1 MKRAEWQAV
10 YTPRGDMLEKRVRQT
25 LMQLEDK
32 PTHARPKRMVWLAAA
47 LVLVLAAAVA
57 VAAGLTRSAKYDAK
71 LLAHHALEEKY
82 GFTRDMDSFFR
93 CTVEE
98 KAGETVVTYSAD
110 EDVGDF
116 AWKLGDYIVTIRD
129 GKAEASWS
137 NDGEAVGGDFSS
149 DVWDTALLA
158 RGIERRKAGEEWY
171 EITGTAQ
178 AMDEGLKTTE
188 REDPLKPEGLDGA
201 RLTDKSEP
209 DTMKARDA
217 VREKYGLT
225 EENLALFDAWER
237 IEDGKKQIVFVPNI
251 PAEDDGILLEIDDE
265 TTADQAFSSHSER
278 MGRYAAA
285 FDGSGTIQSVGW
297 THEGEELPDVTES
310 TWGRASVYGAEC
322 LTELEKLLADL
333 KAIRMEYPDDGWTR
347 TPAGDARLDERMV
360 AAGFSATRYNHVLPE
375 SGMLG
380 EQDALALARQALA
393 SDDGVSAEWPN
404 DPESVTYAVCQKE
417 EGKTVWNVW
426 FHSAEGISV
435 VTLDAADGTILDV
448 IVDTGMAGNG

>member
-10 YTPRGDMLEKRVRQT
+10 YAPQGDMLEKRVRQT
-25 LMQLEDK
+25 LMQFEDK

-71 LLAHHALEEKY
+71 LLAHHALEERY

-171 EITGTAQ
+171 EITGETLETGESLSGA
-178 AMDEGLKTTE
+178 EKTT
-188 REDPLKPEGLDGA
+188 PEV
-201 RLTDKSEP
+201 S
-209 DTMKARDA
+209 
-217 VREKYGLT
+217 
-225 EENLALFDAWER
+225 
-237 IEDGKKQIVFVPNI
+237 
-251 PAEDDGILLEIDDE
+251 
-265 TTADQAFSSHSER
+265 
-278 MGRYAAA
+278 
-285 FDGSGTIQSVGW
+285 
-297 THEGEELPDVTES
+297 
-310 TWGRASVYGAEC
+310 
-322 LTELEKLLADL
+322 
-333 KAIRMEYPDDGWTR
+333 
-347 TPAGDARLDERMV
+347 
-360 AAGFSATRYNHVLPE
+360 AAGESAVQPGE
-375 SGMLG
+375 GMLA
-380 EQDALALARQALA
+380 EQEALDLARQALEG
-393 SDDGVSAEWPN
+393 DGGISAEALN
-404 DPESVTYAVCQKE
+404 DPENELYAVCQKE

>member
-1 MKRAEWQAV
+1 MKKAEWRAV
-10 YTPRGDMLEKRVRQT
+10 YAPRGDMLEKRVRQT

-47 LVLVLAAAVA
+47 LILVLAAAVA

-71 LLAHHALEEKY
+71 LLAHQALEEKY

-116 AWKLGDYIVTIRD
+116 AWKLGDYTVTIRD

-137 NDGEAVGGDFSS
+137 NDGEAVGDDFSS

-158 RGIERRKAGEEWY
+158 QGIARRKAGEEWY
-171 EITGTAQ
+171 EITGETLETGESLSGA
-178 AMDEGLKTTE
+178 EKTT
-188 REDPLKPEGLDGA
+188 PEV
-201 RLTDKSEP
+201 S
-209 DTMKARDA
+209 
-217 VREKYGLT
+217 
-225 EENLALFDAWER
+225 
-237 IEDGKKQIVFVPNI
+237 
-251 PAEDDGILLEIDDE
+251 
-265 TTADQAFSSHSER
+265 
-278 MGRYAAA
+278 
-285 FDGSGTIQSVGW
+285 
-297 THEGEELPDVTES
+297 
-310 TWGRASVYGAEC
+310 
-322 LTELEKLLADL
+322 
-333 KAIRMEYPDDGWTR
+333 
-347 TPAGDARLDERMV
+347 
-360 AAGFSATRYNHVLPE
+360 AAGESAVQPGE
-375 SGMLG
+375 GMLA
-380 EQDALALARQALA
+380 EQEALDLARQALEG
-393 SDDGVSAEWPN
+393 DGGISAEALN
-404 DPESVTYAVCQKE
+404 DPENELYAVCQKE

>member
-82 GFTRDMDSFFR
+82 GFTRDMDSFFT
-93 CTVEE
+93 CSVEE
-98 KAGETVVTYSAD
+98 ADGQTVVTYRANAD
-110 EDVGDF
+110 IGDF
-116 AWKLGDYIVTIRD
+116 AWKLGDYTVTIRG

-158 RGIERRKAGEEWY
+158 RGIARRKAGEEWY
-171 EITGTAQ
+171 EITGETLETGESLSGA
-178 AMDEGLKTTE
+178 EKTT
-188 REDPLKPEGLDGA
+188 PEV
-201 RLTDKSEP
+201 S
-209 DTMKARDA
+209 
-217 VREKYGLT
+217 
-225 EENLALFDAWER
+225 
-237 IEDGKKQIVFVPNI
+237 
-251 PAEDDGILLEIDDE
+251 
-265 TTADQAFSSHSER
+265 
-278 MGRYAAA
+278 
-285 FDGSGTIQSVGW
+285 
-297 THEGEELPDVTES
+297 
-310 TWGRASVYGAEC
+310 
-322 LTELEKLLADL
+322 
-333 KAIRMEYPDDGWTR
+333 
-347 TPAGDARLDERMV
+347 
-360 AAGFSATRYNHVLPE
+360 AAGESAVQPGE
-375 SGMLG
+375 GMLA
-380 EQDALALARQALA
+380 EQGALDLARQALEG
-393 SDDGVSAEWPN
+393 DGGISAEALN
-404 DPESVTYAVCQKE
+404 DPENELYAVCQKE

>member
-10 YTPRGDMLEKRVRQT
+10 YTPRGDMLEERVRQT

-71 LLAHHALEEKY
+71 LLAHQALEEKY
-82 GFTRDMDSFFR
+82 GFTRDMDSFFT
-93 CTVEE
+93 CSVEE
-98 KAGETVVTYSAD
+98 ADGQTVVTYRANAD
-110 EDVGDF
+110 IGDF

-171 EITGTAQ
+171 EITEETLETGESLSGA
-178 AMDEGLKTTE
+178 EKTT
-188 REDPLKPEGLDGA
+188 PEV
-201 RLTDKSEP
+201 S
-209 DTMKARDA
+209 
-217 VREKYGLT
+217 
-225 EENLALFDAWER
+225 
-237 IEDGKKQIVFVPNI
+237 
-251 PAEDDGILLEIDDE
+251 
-265 TTADQAFSSHSER
+265 
-278 MGRYAAA
+278 
-285 FDGSGTIQSVGW
+285 
-297 THEGEELPDVTES
+297 
-310 TWGRASVYGAEC
+310 
-322 LTELEKLLADL
+322 
-333 KAIRMEYPDDGWTR
+333 
-347 TPAGDARLDERMV
+347 
-360 AAGFSATRYNHVLPE
+360 AAGESAVQPGE
-375 SGMLG
+375 GMLA
-380 EQDALALARQALA
+380 EQEALDLARQALEG
-393 SDDGVSAEWPN
+393 DGGISAEALN
-404 DPESVTYAVCQKE
+404 DPENELYAVCQKE

>member
-71 LLAHHALEEKY
+71 LLAHQALEEKY
-82 GFTRDMDSFFR
+82 GFTQDMDSFFT
-93 CTVEE
+93 CSVEE
-98 KAGETVVTYSAD
+98 ADGQTVVTYRANAD
-110 EDVGDF
+110 IGDF

-158 RGIERRKAGEEWY
+158 RGIARRKAGEEWY
-171 EITGTAQ
+171 EITGETLETGESLSGA
-178 AMDEGLKTTE
+178 EKTT
-188 REDPLKPEGLDGA
+188 PEV
-201 RLTDKSEP
+201 S
-209 DTMKARDA
+209 
-217 VREKYGLT
+217 
-225 EENLALFDAWER
+225 
-237 IEDGKKQIVFVPNI
+237 
-251 PAEDDGILLEIDDE
+251 
-265 TTADQAFSSHSER
+265 
-278 MGRYAAA
+278 
-285 FDGSGTIQSVGW
+285 
-297 THEGEELPDVTES
+297 
-310 TWGRASVYGAEC
+310 
-322 LTELEKLLADL
+322 
-333 KAIRMEYPDDGWTR
+333 
-347 TPAGDARLDERMV
+347 
-360 AAGFSATRYNHVLPE
+360 AAGESAVQPGE
-375 SGMLG
+375 GMLA
-380 EQDALALARQALA
+380 EQEALDLARQALEG
-393 SDDGVSAEWPN
+393 DGGISAEALN
-404 DPESVTYAVCQKE
+404 DPENELYAVCQKE

>member
-10 YTPRGDMLEKRVRQT
+10 YAPRGDMLEERVRQT

-47 LVLVLAAAVA
+47 LILVLAAAVA

-71 LLAHHALEEKY
+71 LLAHQALEEKY

-158 RGIERRKAGEEWY
+158 QGIARRKAGEEWY
-171 EITGTAQ
+171 EITGETLETGESLSGA
-178 AMDEGLKTTE
+178 EKTT
-188 REDPLKPEGLDGA
+188 PEV
-201 RLTDKSEP
+201 S
-209 DTMKARDA
+209 
-217 VREKYGLT
+217 
-225 EENLALFDAWER
+225 
-237 IEDGKKQIVFVPNI
+237 
-251 PAEDDGILLEIDDE
+251 
-265 TTADQAFSSHSER
+265 
-278 MGRYAAA
+278 
-285 FDGSGTIQSVGW
+285 
-297 THEGEELPDVTES
+297 
-310 TWGRASVYGAEC
+310 
-322 LTELEKLLADL
+322 
-333 KAIRMEYPDDGWTR
+333 
-347 TPAGDARLDERMV
+347 
-360 AAGFSATRYNHVLPE
+360 AAGESAVQPGE
-375 SGMLG
+375 GMLA
-380 EQDALALARQALA
+380 EQEALDLARQALEG
-393 SDDGVSAEWPN
+393 DGGISAEALN
-404 DPESVTYAVCQKE
+404 DPENELYAVCQKE

-435 VTLDAADGTILDV
+435 VTLDAADGMILDV

>member
-1 MKRAEWQAV
+1 MKKAEWRAV
-10 YTPRGDMLEKRVRQT
+10 YAPQGDMLEERVRQT

-71 LLAHHALEEKY
+71 LLAHQALEEKY

-158 RGIERRKAGEEWY
+158 QGIARRKAGEEWY
-171 EITGTAQ
+171 EITGETLETGESLSGA
-178 AMDEGLKTTE
+178 EKTT
-188 REDPLKPEGLDGA
+188 PEVSTAGE
-201 RLTDKSEP
+201 S
-209 DTMKARDA
+209 A
-217 VREKYGLT
+217 V
-225 EENLALFDAWER
+225 
-237 IEDGKKQIVFVPNI
+237 QP
-251 PAEDDGILLEIDDE
+251 
-265 TTADQAFSSHSER
+265 
-278 MGRYAAA
+278 
-285 FDGSGTIQSVGW
+285 
-297 THEGEELPDVTES
+297 GE
-310 TWGRASVYGAEC
+310 
-322 LTELEKLLADL
+322 
-333 KAIRMEYPDDGWTR
+333 
-347 TPAGDARLDERMV
+347 
-360 AAGFSATRYNHVLPE
+360 
-375 SGMLG
+375 GMLA
-380 EQDALALARQALA
+380 EQEALDLARQALEG
-393 SDDGVSAEWPN
+393 DGGISAEALN
-404 DPESVTYAVCQKE
+404 DPENELYAVCQKE

>member
-47 LVLVLAAAVA
+47 LILVLAAAVA

-71 LLAHHALEEKY
+71 LLAHQALEEKY
-82 GFTRDMDSFFR
+82 GFTRDMDSFFT
-93 CTVEE
+93 CSVEE
-98 KAGETVVTYSAD
+98 TDGQTVVTYRANAD
-110 EDVGDF
+110 IGDF

-171 EITGTAQ
+171 EITGETLETGESLSGA
-178 AMDEGLKTTE
+178 EKTT
-188 REDPLKPEGLDGA
+188 PEV
-201 RLTDKSEP
+201 S
-209 DTMKARDA
+209 
-217 VREKYGLT
+217 
-225 EENLALFDAWER
+225 
-237 IEDGKKQIVFVPNI
+237 
-251 PAEDDGILLEIDDE
+251 
-265 TTADQAFSSHSER
+265 
-278 MGRYAAA
+278 
-285 FDGSGTIQSVGW
+285 
-297 THEGEELPDVTES
+297 
-310 TWGRASVYGAEC
+310 
-322 LTELEKLLADL
+322 
-333 KAIRMEYPDDGWTR
+333 
-347 TPAGDARLDERMV
+347 
-360 AAGFSATRYNHVLPE
+360 AAGESAVQPGE
-375 SGMLG
+375 GMLA
-380 EQDALALARQALA
+380 EQKALDLARQALEG
-393 SDDGVSAEWPN
+393 DGGISAEALN
-404 DPESVTYAVCQKE
+404 DPENELYAVCQKE

>member
-10 YTPRGDMLEKRVRQT
+10 YTPRGDMLDERVKRT
-25 LMQLEDK
+25 LSQLEDQ
-32 PTHARPKRMVWLAAA
+32 PMRARPKRMVWLAAA

-171 EITGTAQ
+171 EITGETLETGESLSGA
-178 AMDEGLKTTE
+178 EKTT
-188 REDPLKPEGLDGA
+188 PEV
-201 RLTDKSEP
+201 S
-209 DTMKARDA
+209 
-217 VREKYGLT
+217 
-225 EENLALFDAWER
+225 
-237 IEDGKKQIVFVPNI
+237 
-251 PAEDDGILLEIDDE
+251 
-265 TTADQAFSSHSER
+265 
-278 MGRYAAA
+278 
-285 FDGSGTIQSVGW
+285 
-297 THEGEELPDVTES
+297 
-310 TWGRASVYGAEC
+310 
-322 LTELEKLLADL
+322 
-333 KAIRMEYPDDGWTR
+333 
-347 TPAGDARLDERMV
+347 
-360 AAGFSATRYNHVLPE
+360 AAGESAVQPGE
-375 SGMLG
+375 GMLA
-380 EQDALALARQALA
+380 EQEALDLARQALEG
-393 SDDGVSAEWPN
+393 DGGISAEALN
-404 DPESVTYAVCQKE
+404 DPENELYAVCQKE
-417 EGKTVWNVW
+417 AGKTVWNVW

>member
-158 RGIERRKAGEEWY
+158 QGIERRKAGEEWY
-171 EITGTAQ
+171 EITGETLETGESLSGA
-178 AMDEGLKTTE
+178 EKTT
-188 REDPLKPEGLDGA
+188 PEV
-201 RLTDKSEP
+201 S
-209 DTMKARDA
+209 
-217 VREKYGLT
+217 
-225 EENLALFDAWER
+225 
-237 IEDGKKQIVFVPNI
+237 
-251 PAEDDGILLEIDDE
+251 
-265 TTADQAFSSHSER
+265 
-278 MGRYAAA
+278 
-285 FDGSGTIQSVGW
+285 
-297 THEGEELPDVTES
+297 
-310 TWGRASVYGAEC
+310 
-322 LTELEKLLADL
+322 
-333 KAIRMEYPDDGWTR
+333 
-347 TPAGDARLDERMV
+347 
-360 AAGFSATRYNHVLPE
+360 AAGESAVQPGE
-375 SGMLG
+375 GMLA
-380 EQDALALARQALA
+380 EQEALDLARQALEG
-393 SDDGVSAEWPN
+393 DGGISAEALN
-404 DPESVTYAVCQKE
+404 DPENELYAVCQKE

>member
-10 YTPRGDMLEKRVRQT
+10 YTPRGDMLDERVKRT
-25 LMQLEDK
+25 LSQLEGQ
-32 PTHARPKRMVWLAAA
+32 PMRARPKRMVWLAAA

-71 LLAHHALEEKY
+71 LLAHDALEEKY

-110 EDVGDF
+110 EDVGDY

-171 EITGTAQ
+171 EITGETLETGESLSGA
-178 AMDEGLKTTE
+178 EKTT
-188 REDPLKPEGLDGA
+188 PEV
-201 RLTDKSEP
+201 S
-209 DTMKARDA
+209 
-217 VREKYGLT
+217 
-225 EENLALFDAWER
+225 
-237 IEDGKKQIVFVPNI
+237 
-251 PAEDDGILLEIDDE
+251 
-265 TTADQAFSSHSER
+265 
-278 MGRYAAA
+278 
-285 FDGSGTIQSVGW
+285 
-297 THEGEELPDVTES
+297 
-310 TWGRASVYGAEC
+310 
-322 LTELEKLLADL
+322 
-333 KAIRMEYPDDGWTR
+333 
-347 TPAGDARLDERMV
+347 
-360 AAGFSATRYNHVLPE
+360 AAGESAVQPGE
-375 SGMLG
+375 GMLA
-380 EQDALALARQALA
+380 EQEALDLARQALE
-393 SDDGVSAEWPN
+393 SDGGISAEALN
-404 DPESVTYAVCQKE
+404 DPENELYAVCQKE

>member
-10 YTPRGDMLEKRVRQT
+10 YTPRGDMLDERVKRT
-25 LMQLEDK
+25 LSQLEDQ
-32 PTHARPKRMVWLAAA
+32 PMRARPKRMVWLAAA

-71 LLAHHALEEKY
+71 LLAHQALEEKY

-98 KAGETVVTYSAD
+98 KAGGMVVTYSAD

-171 EITGTAQ
+171 EITGETLETGESLSGA
-178 AMDEGLKTTE
+178 EKTT
-188 REDPLKPEGLDGA
+188 PEV
-201 RLTDKSEP
+201 S
-209 DTMKARDA
+209 
-217 VREKYGLT
+217 
-225 EENLALFDAWER
+225 
-237 IEDGKKQIVFVPNI
+237 
-251 PAEDDGILLEIDDE
+251 
-265 TTADQAFSSHSER
+265 
-278 MGRYAAA
+278 
-285 FDGSGTIQSVGW
+285 
-297 THEGEELPDVTES
+297 
-310 TWGRASVYGAEC
+310 
-322 LTELEKLLADL
+322 
-333 KAIRMEYPDDGWTR
+333 
-347 TPAGDARLDERMV
+347 
-360 AAGFSATRYNHVLPE
+360 AAGESAVQPGE
-375 SGMLG
+375 GMLA
-380 EQDALALARQALA
+380 EQEALDLARQALE
-393 SDDGVSAEWPN
+393 SDGGISAEALN
-404 DPESVTYAVCQKE
+404 DPENELYAVCQKE

>member
-10 YTPRGDMLEKRVRQT
+10 YTPRGDMLDERVKRT
-25 LMQLEDK
+25 LSQLEDQ
-32 PTHARPKRMVWLAAA
+32 PMRARPKRMVWLAAA

-71 LLAHHALEEKY
+71 LLAHQALEEKY

-171 EITGTAQ
+171 EITGETLETGESLSGA
-178 AMDEGLKTTE
+178 EKTT
-188 REDPLKPEGLDGA
+188 PEV
-201 RLTDKSEP
+201 S
-209 DTMKARDA
+209 
-217 VREKYGLT
+217 
-225 EENLALFDAWER
+225 
-237 IEDGKKQIVFVPNI
+237 
-251 PAEDDGILLEIDDE
+251 
-265 TTADQAFSSHSER
+265 
-278 MGRYAAA
+278 
-285 FDGSGTIQSVGW
+285 
-297 THEGEELPDVTES
+297 
-310 TWGRASVYGAEC
+310 
-322 LTELEKLLADL
+322 
-333 KAIRMEYPDDGWTR
+333 
-347 TPAGDARLDERMV
+347 
-360 AAGFSATRYNHVLPE
+360 AAGESAVQPGE
-375 SGMLG
+375 GMLA
-380 EQDALALARQALA
+380 EQEALDLARQALEG
-393 SDDGVSAEWPN
+393 DGGISAEALN
-404 DPESVTYAVCQKE
+404 DPENELYAVCQKE
-417 EGKTVWNVW
+417 KGKTVWNVW

>member
-71 LLAHHALEEKY
+71 LLAHQALEEKY

-171 EITGTAQ
+171 EITGETLETGESLSGA
-178 AMDEGLKTTE
+178 EKTT
-188 REDPLKPEGLDGA
+188 PEV
-201 RLTDKSEP
+201 S
-209 DTMKARDA
+209 
-217 VREKYGLT
+217 
-225 EENLALFDAWER
+225 
-237 IEDGKKQIVFVPNI
+237 
-251 PAEDDGILLEIDDE
+251 
-265 TTADQAFSSHSER
+265 
-278 MGRYAAA
+278 
-285 FDGSGTIQSVGW
+285 
-297 THEGEELPDVTES
+297 
-310 TWGRASVYGAEC
+310 
-322 LTELEKLLADL
+322 
-333 KAIRMEYPDDGWTR
+333 
-347 TPAGDARLDERMV
+347 
-360 AAGFSATRYNHVLPE
+360 AAGESAVQPGE
-375 SGMLG
+375 GMLA
-380 EQDALALARQALA
+380 EQEALDLARQALEG
-393 SDDGVSAEWPN
+393 DGGISAEALN
-404 DPESVTYAVCQKE
+404 DPENELYAVCQKE

>member
-47 LVLVLAAAVA
+47 LILVLAAAVA

-82 GFTRDMDSFFR
+82 GFTRDMDSFFT
-93 CTVEE
+93 CSVEE
-98 KAGETVVTYSAD
+98 ADGQTVVTYRANAD
-110 EDVGDF
+110 IGDF

-171 EITGTAQ
+171 EITGETLETGESLSGA
-178 AMDEGLKTTE
+178 EKTT
-188 REDPLKPEGLDGA
+188 PEV
-201 RLTDKSEP
+201 S
-209 DTMKARDA
+209 
-217 VREKYGLT
+217 
-225 EENLALFDAWER
+225 
-237 IEDGKKQIVFVPNI
+237 
-251 PAEDDGILLEIDDE
+251 
-265 TTADQAFSSHSER
+265 
-278 MGRYAAA
+278 
-285 FDGSGTIQSVGW
+285 
-297 THEGEELPDVTES
+297 
-310 TWGRASVYGAEC
+310 
-322 LTELEKLLADL
+322 
-333 KAIRMEYPDDGWTR
+333 
-347 TPAGDARLDERMV
+347 
-360 AAGFSATRYNHVLPE
+360 AAGESAVQPGE
-375 SGMLG
+375 GMLA
-380 EQDALALARQALA
+380 EQEALDLARQALEG
-393 SDDGVSAEWPN
+393 DGGISAEALN
-404 DPESVTYAVCQKE
+404 DPENELYAVCQKE

>member
-10 YTPRGDMLEKRVRQT
+10 YTPRGDMLEERVRQT

-71 LLAHHALEEKY
+71 LLAHQALEEKY
-82 GFTRDMDSFFR
+82 GFTQDMDSFFT
-93 CTVEE
+93 CSVEE
-98 KAGETVVTYSAD
+98 ADGQTVVTYRANAD
-110 EDVGDF
+110 IGDF

-171 EITGTAQ
+171 EITGETLETGESLSGA
-178 AMDEGLKTTE
+178 EKTT
-188 REDPLKPEGLDGA
+188 PEV
-201 RLTDKSEP
+201 S
-209 DTMKARDA
+209 
-217 VREKYGLT
+217 
-225 EENLALFDAWER
+225 
-237 IEDGKKQIVFVPNI
+237 
-251 PAEDDGILLEIDDE
+251 
-265 TTADQAFSSHSER
+265 
-278 MGRYAAA
+278 
-285 FDGSGTIQSVGW
+285 
-297 THEGEELPDVTES
+297 
-310 TWGRASVYGAEC
+310 
-322 LTELEKLLADL
+322 
-333 KAIRMEYPDDGWTR
+333 
-347 TPAGDARLDERMV
+347 
-360 AAGFSATRYNHVLPE
+360 AAGESAVQPGE
-375 SGMLG
+375 GMLA
-380 EQDALALARQALA
+380 EQEALDLARQALEG
-393 SDDGVSAEWPN
+393 DGGVSAEWLN
-404 DPESVTYAVCQKE
+404 DPENELYAVCQKE

>member
-71 LLAHHALEEKY
+71 LLAHDVLEEKY

-116 AWKLGDYIVTIRD
+116 AWKLGDYIVRIRD

-171 EITGTAQ
+171 EITGETLETGESLSDA
-178 AMDEGLKTTE
+178 EKTT
-188 REDPLKPEGLDGA
+188 PEV
-201 RLTDKSEP
+201 S
-209 DTMKARDA
+209 
-217 VREKYGLT
+217 
-225 EENLALFDAWER
+225 
-237 IEDGKKQIVFVPNI
+237 
-251 PAEDDGILLEIDDE
+251 
-265 TTADQAFSSHSER
+265 
-278 MGRYAAA
+278 
-285 FDGSGTIQSVGW
+285 
-297 THEGEELPDVTES
+297 
-310 TWGRASVYGAEC
+310 
-322 LTELEKLLADL
+322 
-333 KAIRMEYPDDGWTR
+333 
-347 TPAGDARLDERMV
+347 
-360 AAGFSATRYNHVLPE
+360 AAGESAVQPGE
-375 SGMLG
+375 GMLA
-380 EQDALALARQALA
+380 EQEALDLARQALA

-426 FHSAEGISV
+426 FHSVEGISV

>member
-10 YTPRGDMLEKRVRQT
+10 YTPRGDMLEERVRQT

-71 LLAHHALEEKY
+71 LLAHQALEEKY

-116 AWKLGDYIVTIRD
+116 AWKLGDYTVTIRD

-149 DVWDTALLA
+149 DVWNTALLA
-158 RGIERRKAGEEWY
+158 RGIARRKAGEEWY
-171 EITGTAQ
+171 EITGETLETGESLSGA
-178 AMDEGLKTTE
+178 EKTT
-188 REDPLKPEGLDGA
+188 PEV
-201 RLTDKSEP
+201 S
-209 DTMKARDA
+209 
-217 VREKYGLT
+217 
-225 EENLALFDAWER
+225 
-237 IEDGKKQIVFVPNI
+237 
-251 PAEDDGILLEIDDE
+251 
-265 TTADQAFSSHSER
+265 
-278 MGRYAAA
+278 
-285 FDGSGTIQSVGW
+285 
-297 THEGEELPDVTES
+297 
-310 TWGRASVYGAEC
+310 
-322 LTELEKLLADL
+322 
-333 KAIRMEYPDDGWTR
+333 
-347 TPAGDARLDERMV
+347 
-360 AAGFSATRYNHVLPE
+360 AAGESAVQPGE
-375 SGMLG
+375 GMLS
-380 EQDALALARQALA
+380 EQEALDLARQALEG
-393 SDDGVSAEWPN
+393 DGGISAEALN
-404 DPESVTYAVCQKE
+404 DPENELYAVCQKE

>member
-10 YTPRGDMLEKRVRQT
+10 YTPRGDMLEERVRQT

-71 LLAHHALEEKY
+71 LLAHQALEEKY

-116 AWKLGDYIVTIRD
+116 AWKLGDYIVTIRN

-158 RGIERRKAGEEWY
+158 QGIARRKAGEEWY
-171 EITGTAQ
+171 EITGETLETGESLSGA
-178 AMDEGLKTTE
+178 EKTT
-188 REDPLKPEGLDGA
+188 PEV
-201 RLTDKSEP
+201 S
-209 DTMKARDA
+209 
-217 VREKYGLT
+217 
-225 EENLALFDAWER
+225 
-237 IEDGKKQIVFVPNI
+237 
-251 PAEDDGILLEIDDE
+251 
-265 TTADQAFSSHSER
+265 
-278 MGRYAAA
+278 
-285 FDGSGTIQSVGW
+285 
-297 THEGEELPDVTES
+297 
-310 TWGRASVYGAEC
+310 
-322 LTELEKLLADL
+322 
-333 KAIRMEYPDDGWTR
+333 
-347 TPAGDARLDERMV
+347 
-360 AAGFSATRYNHVLPE
+360 AAGESAVQPGE
-375 SGMLG
+375 GMLA
-380 EQDALALARQALA
+380 EQEALDLARQALEG
-393 SDDGVSAEWPN
+393 DGGISAEALN
-404 DPESVTYAVCQKE
+404 DPENELYAVCQKE

-435 VTLDAADGTILDV
+435 ATLDAADGTILDV

>member
-10 YTPRGDMLEKRVRQT
+10 YTPRGDMLEERVRQT

-158 RGIERRKAGEEWY
+158 QGIARRKAGEEWY
-171 EITGTAQ
+171 EITGETLETGESLSGA
-178 AMDEGLKTTE
+178 EKTT
-188 REDPLKPEGLDGA
+188 PEV
-201 RLTDKSEP
+201 S
-209 DTMKARDA
+209 
-217 VREKYGLT
+217 
-225 EENLALFDAWER
+225 
-237 IEDGKKQIVFVPNI
+237 
-251 PAEDDGILLEIDDE
+251 
-265 TTADQAFSSHSER
+265 
-278 MGRYAAA
+278 
-285 FDGSGTIQSVGW
+285 
-297 THEGEELPDVTES
+297 
-310 TWGRASVYGAEC
+310 
-322 LTELEKLLADL
+322 
-333 KAIRMEYPDDGWTR
+333 
-347 TPAGDARLDERMV
+347 
-360 AAGFSATRYNHVLPE
+360 AAGESAVQPGE
-375 SGMLG
+375 GMLA
-380 EQDALALARQALA
+380 EQEALDLARQALEG
-393 SDDGVSAEWPN
+393 DGGISAEALN
-404 DPESVTYAVCQKE
+404 DPENELYAVCRKE

>member
-10 YTPRGDMLEKRVRQT
+10 YTPRGDMLEERVRQT

-71 LLAHHALEEKY
+71 LLAHQALEEKY

-171 EITGTAQ
+171 EITGETLETGESLSGA
-178 AMDEGLKTTE
+178 EKTT
-188 REDPLKPEGLDGA
+188 PEV
-201 RLTDKSEP
+201 S
-209 DTMKARDA
+209 
-217 VREKYGLT
+217 
-225 EENLALFDAWER
+225 
-237 IEDGKKQIVFVPNI
+237 
-251 PAEDDGILLEIDDE
+251 
-265 TTADQAFSSHSER
+265 
-278 MGRYAAA
+278 
-285 FDGSGTIQSVGW
+285 
-297 THEGEELPDVTES
+297 
-310 TWGRASVYGAEC
+310 
-322 LTELEKLLADL
+322 
-333 KAIRMEYPDDGWTR
+333 
-347 TPAGDARLDERMV
+347 
-360 AAGFSATRYNHVLPE
+360 AAGESAVQPGE
-375 SGMLG
+375 GMLA
-380 EQDALALARQALA
+380 EQEALDLARQALEG
-393 SDDGVSAEWPN
+393 DGGISAEALN
-404 DPESVTYAVCQKE
+404 DPENELYAVCQKE

>member
-1 MKRAEWQAV
+1 MKRAEWRAV
-10 YTPRGDMLEKRVRQT
+10 YAPRGDMLEKRVRQT

-47 LVLVLAAAVA
+47 LILVLAAAAA
-57 VAAGLTRSAKYDAK
+57 VAAGWARSTQYDAK
-71 LLAHHALEEKY
+71 RLAHHALEEKY
-82 GFTRDMDSFFR
+82 GFTQDMDSFFR
-93 CTVEE
+93 CTVED

-171 EITGTAQ
+171 EITGETLETGESLSGA
-178 AMDEGLKTTE
+178 EKTT
-188 REDPLKPEGLDGA
+188 PEVSAAGE
-201 RLTDKSEP
+201 S
-209 DTMKARDA
+209 A
-217 VREKYGLT
+217 VR
-225 EENLALFDAWER
+225 
-237 IEDGKKQIVFVPNI
+237 P
-251 PAEDDGILLEIDDE
+251 
-265 TTADQAFSSHSER
+265 
-278 MGRYAAA
+278 
-285 FDGSGTIQSVGW
+285 
-297 THEGEELPDVTES
+297 GE
-310 TWGRASVYGAEC
+310 
-322 LTELEKLLADL
+322 
-333 KAIRMEYPDDGWTR
+333 
-347 TPAGDARLDERMV
+347 
-360 AAGFSATRYNHVLPE
+360 
-375 SGMLG
+375 GMLA
-380 EQDALALARQALA
+380 EQEALELARQVLEG
-393 SDDGVSAEWPN
+393 DGGISAEALN
-404 DPESVTYAVCQKE
+404 DPENELYAVCQKE

>member
-71 LLAHHALEEKY
+71 LLAHQALEEKY
-82 GFTRDMDSFFR
+82 GFTRDMDSFFT
-93 CTVEE
+93 CSVEE
-98 KAGETVVTYSAD
+98 ADGQTVVTYRANAD
-110 EDVGDF
+110 IGDF
-116 AWKLGDYIVTIRD
+116 AWKLGDYTVTIRD

-171 EITGTAQ
+171 EITGETLETGESLSGA
-178 AMDEGLKTTE
+178 EKTT
-188 REDPLKPEGLDGA
+188 PEV
-201 RLTDKSEP
+201 S
-209 DTMKARDA
+209 
-217 VREKYGLT
+217 
-225 EENLALFDAWER
+225 
-237 IEDGKKQIVFVPNI
+237 
-251 PAEDDGILLEIDDE
+251 
-265 TTADQAFSSHSER
+265 
-278 MGRYAAA
+278 
-285 FDGSGTIQSVGW
+285 
-297 THEGEELPDVTES
+297 
-310 TWGRASVYGAEC
+310 
-322 LTELEKLLADL
+322 
-333 KAIRMEYPDDGWTR
+333 
-347 TPAGDARLDERMV
+347 
-360 AAGFSATRYNHVLPE
+360 AAGESAVQPGE
-375 SGMLG
+375 GMLA
-380 EQDALALARQALA
+380 EQEALDLARQALEG
-393 SDDGVSAEWPN
+393 DGGISADALN
-404 DPESVTYAVCQKE
+404 DPENELYAVCQKE

>member
-1 MKRAEWQAV
+1 MKKAEWQAV
-10 YTPRGDMLEKRVRQT
+10 YTPRGDMLEERVRQT

-71 LLAHHALEEKY
+71 LLAHQALEEKY

-171 EITGTAQ
+171 EITGETLETGESLSGA
-178 AMDEGLKTTE
+178 EKTT
-188 REDPLKPEGLDGA
+188 PEV
-201 RLTDKSEP
+201 S
-209 DTMKARDA
+209 
-217 VREKYGLT
+217 
-225 EENLALFDAWER
+225 
-237 IEDGKKQIVFVPNI
+237 
-251 PAEDDGILLEIDDE
+251 
-265 TTADQAFSSHSER
+265 
-278 MGRYAAA
+278 
-285 FDGSGTIQSVGW
+285 
-297 THEGEELPDVTES
+297 
-310 TWGRASVYGAEC
+310 
-322 LTELEKLLADL
+322 
-333 KAIRMEYPDDGWTR
+333 
-347 TPAGDARLDERMV
+347 
-360 AAGFSATRYNHVLPE
+360 AAGESAVQPGE
-375 SGMLG
+375 GMLA
-380 EQDALALARQALA
+380 EQEALDLARQALEG
-393 SDDGVSAEWPN
+393 DGGISAEALN
-404 DPESVTYAVCQKE
+404 DPENELYAVCQKE
-417 EGKTVWNVW
+417 EGKTVWSVW

>member
-1 MKRAEWQAV
+1 MKRAEWRAV
-10 YTPRGDMLEKRVRQT
+10 YTPRGDMLDERVRQT

-47 LVLVLAAAVA
+47 LILVLAAAVA

-71 LLAHHALEEKY
+71 LLAHQALEEKY

-171 EITGTAQ
+171 EITGETLETGESLSGA
-178 AMDEGLKTTE
+178 EKTTPEVSAAGESAVQPGEGMLAE
-188 REDPLKPEGLDGA
+188 REALD
-201 RLTDKSEP
+201 L
-209 DTMKARDA
+209 
-217 VREKYGLT
+217 V
-225 EENLALFDAWER
+225 
-237 IEDGKKQIVFVPNI
+237 
-251 PAEDDGILLEIDDE
+251 
-265 TTADQAFSSHSER
+265 
-278 MGRYAAA
+278 
-285 FDGSGTIQSVGW
+285 
-297 THEGEELPDVTES
+297 
-310 TWGRASVYGAEC
+310 
-322 LTELEKLLADL
+322 
-333 KAIRMEYPDDGWTR
+333 
-347 TPAGDARLDERMV
+347 
-360 AAGFSATRYNHVLPE
+360 
-375 SGMLG
+375 
-380 EQDALALARQALA
+380 RQALEG
-393 SDDGVSAEWPN
+393 DGGISAEALN
-404 DPESVTYAVCQKE
+404 DPENELYAVCQKE

>member
-1 MKRAEWQAV
+1 MKRAEWRAV
-10 YTPRGDMLEKRVRQT
+10 YAPRGDMLEKRVRQT

-32 PTHARPKRMVWLAAA
+32 PTHARPKRMAWLAAA

-71 LLAHHALEEKY
+71 LLAHQALEEKY

-158 RGIERRKAGEEWY
+158 QGIARRKAGEEWY
-171 EITGTAQ
+171 EITGETLETGESLSGA
-178 AMDEGLKTTE
+178 EKTT
-188 REDPLKPEGLDGA
+188 PEV
-201 RLTDKSEP
+201 S
-209 DTMKARDA
+209 
-217 VREKYGLT
+217 
-225 EENLALFDAWER
+225 
-237 IEDGKKQIVFVPNI
+237 
-251 PAEDDGILLEIDDE
+251 
-265 TTADQAFSSHSER
+265 
-278 MGRYAAA
+278 
-285 FDGSGTIQSVGW
+285 
-297 THEGEELPDVTES
+297 
-310 TWGRASVYGAEC
+310 
-322 LTELEKLLADL
+322 
-333 KAIRMEYPDDGWTR
+333 
-347 TPAGDARLDERMV
+347 
-360 AAGFSATRYNHVLPE
+360 AAGESAVQPGE
-375 SGMLG
+375 GMLA
-380 EQDALALARQALA
+380 EQKALDLARQALEG
-393 SDDGVSAEWPN
+393 DGGISAEALN
-404 DPESVTYAVCQKE
+404 DPENELYAVCQKE

>member
-10 YTPRGDMLEKRVRQT
+10 YTPRGDMLEERVRQT

-82 GFTRDMDSFFR
+82 GFTQDMDSFFT
-93 CTVEE
+93 CSVEE
-98 KAGETVVTYSAD
+98 ADGQTVVTYRANAD
-110 EDVGDF
+110 IGDF

-158 RGIERRKAGEEWY
+158 QGIARRKAGEEWY
-171 EITGTAQ
+171 EITGETLETGESLSGA
-178 AMDEGLKTTE
+178 EKTT
-188 REDPLKPEGLDGA
+188 PEV
-201 RLTDKSEP
+201 S
-209 DTMKARDA
+209 
-217 VREKYGLT
+217 
-225 EENLALFDAWER
+225 
-237 IEDGKKQIVFVPNI
+237 
-251 PAEDDGILLEIDDE
+251 
-265 TTADQAFSSHSER
+265 
-278 MGRYAAA
+278 
-285 FDGSGTIQSVGW
+285 
-297 THEGEELPDVTES
+297 
-310 TWGRASVYGAEC
+310 
-322 LTELEKLLADL
+322 
-333 KAIRMEYPDDGWTR
+333 
-347 TPAGDARLDERMV
+347 
-360 AAGFSATRYNHVLPE
+360 AAGESAVQPGE
-375 SGMLG
+375 GMLA
-380 EQDALALARQALA
+380 EQEALDLARQALEG
-393 SDDGVSAEWPN
+393 DGGISAEALN
-404 DPESVTYAVCQKE
+404 DPENELYAVCQKE